1 MADRGE
7 RHENRTD
14 NYTLY
19 SSRFLG
25 PAPIFTSGLSPD
37 EGDTARGKTSGL
49 REGRYG
55 GGDRSRT
62 VSNQTK
68 VQTKPSYPCNILYCN
83 IASRFLAKDPSYYS
97 S

>member
-55 GGDRSRT
+55 DGNRSRIK
-62 VSNQTK
+62 SINQSINPKMGVAAWPFT
-68 VQTKPSYPCNILYCN
+68 TNPNYPN
-83 IASRFLAKDPSYYS
+83 
-97 S
+97 